1 MNENMEIMENE
12 VMETVEEIAPTG
24 SGNGLK
30 AVGGLLA
37 IVGLAYGGYKLF
49 KHRKAKKEKEAS
61 GSVDVIPVDPESVK
75 EID

>member
-1 MNENMEIMENE
+1 MEENMEIMENE
-12 VMETVEEIAPTG
+12 VIDVVEDIAPTG

-30 AVGGLLA
+30 VAGGLLA

-49 KHRKAKKEKEAS
+49 KHRKAKKEKECS
-61 GSVDVIPVDPESVK
+61 GPVDVIPVDEDSVR